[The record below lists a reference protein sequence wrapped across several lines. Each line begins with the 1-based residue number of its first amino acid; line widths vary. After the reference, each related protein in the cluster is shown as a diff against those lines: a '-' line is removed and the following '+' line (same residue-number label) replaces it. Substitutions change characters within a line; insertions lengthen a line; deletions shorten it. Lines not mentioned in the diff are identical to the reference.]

1 MRGFYTTGLTDFY
14 LIVSKGRKEGRTYF
28 FFLLLW
34 QKNISVSWSY
44 PVQLIRNMKETM
56 TTYARSSFPLL
67 PPEISFPES
76 RLLSFKQVF
85 SLLGNWEEKKMKNS
99 ISRGGKKNNKTF
111 LTVPTFSSDLS
122 YFILRDCQNTSE
134 RWGWGLIFA
143 TLLSTAN
150 GVFWFYVMLHYNCLY
165 LPHLFV

>member
-1 MRGFYTTGLTDFY
+1 MLEVRSL
-14 LIVSKGRKEGRTYF
+14 S
-28 FFLLLW
+28 FLL
-34 QKNISVSWSY
+34 KS
-44 PVQLIRNMKETM
+44 
-56 TTYARSSFPLL
+56 
-67 PPEISFPES
+67 
-76 RLLSFKQVF
+76 LSQNPGCCPSNKSLVF
-85 SLLGNWEEKKMKNS
+85 LGIENKKKMKNS

-150 GVFWFYVMLHYNCLY
+150 GVFWFYVFCIIIVSIFPTSLFKLITLCFWLSPSSTHSSKWILY
-165 LPHLFV
+165 FHKQENQIN